1 MGGTD
6 YQVIV
11 RHQLYYKI
19 LLAMQKKALTKQC
32 PFCDG
37 QLDLSHSIWIYCK
50 KCKKTFE
57 LGAIITAPKKGQ
69 NKKYC

>member
-6 YQVIV
+6 FQVIV
-11 RHQLYYKI
+11 RHQRYYKI
-19 LLAMQKKALTKQC
+19 LLAMQKKALTKHC

-37 QLDLSHSIWIYCK
+37 QLALSHSIWTQCK
-50 KCKKTFE
+50 KCKATID
-57 LGAIITAPKKGQ
+57 LATVITKNGQ